1 MNKIDRSLYEIF
13 ADKTLSEGC
22 IINIEK
28 NPIQAKWDG
37 NIRYKWIESVIWHE
51 DFEILWHEPQ
61 LHDVFRV
68 AKSKKLTVS
77 IQRYGTYQI
86 FIAWPHVRMDKAV
99 YEIYNPTLPLLQ
111 QSDETKSAIIS
122 LFS

>member
-37 NIRYKWIESVIWHE
+37 NIRYK
-51 DFEILWHEPQ
+51 
-61 LHDVFRV
+61 
-68 AKSKKLTVS
+68 
-77 IQRYGTYQI
+77 
-86 FIAWPHVRMDKAV
+86 
-99 YEIYNPTLPLLQ
+99 
-111 QSDETKSAIIS
+111 
-122 LFS
+122 